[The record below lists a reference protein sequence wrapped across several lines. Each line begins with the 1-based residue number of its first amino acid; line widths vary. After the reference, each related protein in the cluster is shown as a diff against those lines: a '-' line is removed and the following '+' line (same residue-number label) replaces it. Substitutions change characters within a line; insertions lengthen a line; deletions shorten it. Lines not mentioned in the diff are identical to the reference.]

1 MLHRRNTDLI
11 SDLSLPLGKIG
22 PHLQVHSLH
31 ELARCVDGRDPHFA
45 AFDLPRDFTVQ
56 VQRIR

>member
-1 MLHRRNTDLI
+1 VLHRRNTDLI

-45 AFDLPRDFTVQ
+45 AFDN
-56 VQRIR
+56 